1 MTTLVAVGAQ
11 WGDEGKGKIVDWLAP
26 MAQLVVR
33 FHGGNNAG
41 HTLVVDGEQTVL
53 HIVPAGILDPSTVN
67 VIGPGVVVDPA
78 ALLQEIE
85 ELKQRGILRDPS
97 RLRLSGRAHLIL
109 PWHTALDKAR
119 EENAKGRAIGTTGRG
134 IGPTYEDKVA
144 RRGIRVADLLNSE
157 VLEAAIHRIAEQK
170 NFELVNYYDW
180 QAIDPGSLYQ
190 QALEWGRQLEP
201 YVDHTER
208 VLEAAL
214 REDKNVLFEGAQ
226 GTFLDIDHGTYPYVT
241 SSNCVAGAVCAGAG
255 IGPTRI
261 DRVLGITKA
270 YTTRV
275 GGGPFPT
282 EETGAFGEKLREL
295 GAEFGAT
302 TGRPRRC
309 GWLDAVM
316 LREAA
321 TVNGFTQLAINKLDV
336 LSGLPEL
343 RIATAYK
350 VNGKLTHDFPMTLK
364 EIESAEPVYES
375 HPGWSEDISGVRRY
389 DDLPANARSY
399 IERVEV
405 LAGVPVELLSIG
417 PGRDATISRNE
428 PFRPV

>member
-26 MAQLVVR
+26 QAQLVVR

-41 HTLVVDGEQTVL
+41 HTLVVDGEQTIL
-53 HIVPAGILDPSTVN
+53 HVVPAGILDPGTVN
-67 VIGPGVVVDPA
+67 VIGPGVVVDPTV
-78 ALLQEIE
+78 LLS
-85 ELKQRGILRDPS
+85 ELDELERKGALRDPS
-97 RLRLSGRAHLIL
+97 RVRVSGRAHLIL

-119 EENAKGRAIGTTGRG
+119 EERARKRAIGTTGRG
-134 IGPTYEDKVA
+134 IGPAYEDKVA
-144 RRGIRVADLLNSE
+144 RRGIRVADLLRIE
-157 VLEAAIHRIAEQK
+157 DLREAVYRAAKEK
-170 NFELVNYYDW
+170 NFELVELHQW
-180 QAIDPGSLYQ
+180 KAVDPEKVYAD
-190 QALEWGRQLEP
+190 ALEWGRRLEP

-208 VLEAAL
+208 TLERAL
-214 REDKNVLFEGAQ
+214 RDDKNVLFEGAQ

-282 EETGAFGEKLREL
+282 EETGALGEELRKA

-336 LSGLPEL
+336 LAGMGEL
-343 RIATAYK
+343 RIATAYR
-350 VNGKLTHDFPMTLK
+350 VNGKLTHDFPMTLS
-364 EIESAEPVYES
+364 EIEAAEPVYET
-375 HPGWSEDISGVRRY
+375 HEAWSEDISGCRRY
-389 DDLPANARSY
+389 EELPDAARRY
-399 IERVEV
+399 IERVEALV
-405 LAGVPVELLSIG
+405 GVPAELISIG
-417 PGRDATISRNE
+417 PGRDETISRTE
-428 PFRPV
+428 PFRPA